1 MTALD
6 RTLAAL
12 AEPTR
17 RAVVDLLRDGPARAS
32 RLADDLGTSRP
43 ALSRHLRV
51 LRAADLI
58 EDRADPTDGRARL
71 IHLRTA
77 PLDDVA
83 DWLTEV
89 RTFWTEQLD
98 AFAAHL
104 ATPPNSDDP
113 DAP

>member
-1 MTALD
+1 MPATALD

-12 AEPTR
+12 TEPTR

-32 RLADDLGTSRP
+32 HLAAALNTSRP

-51 LRAADLI
+51 LRGADLI
-58 EDRADPTDGRARL
+58 EDQPDPHDGRARL
-71 IHLRTA
+71 IHLRSA

-104 ATPPNSDDP
+104 TPEPP